1 MRFPHLEGH
10 LRYVNHI
17 YFKIITRLINDV
29 TVYLITRKEML
40 PELCDLIP
48 QIEFLLSK
56 NTKMEVL
63 KRSLEIDCILSK
75 REKKKCAHK
84 VSP

>member
-75 REKKKCAHK
+75 REKKKCAH
-84 VSP
+84 